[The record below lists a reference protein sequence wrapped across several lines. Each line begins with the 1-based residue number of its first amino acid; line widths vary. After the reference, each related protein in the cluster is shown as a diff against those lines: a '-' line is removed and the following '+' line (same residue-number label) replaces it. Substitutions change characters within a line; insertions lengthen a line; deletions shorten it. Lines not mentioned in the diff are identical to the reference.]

1 MRMGVLTSNKL
12 TQFTPMPA
20 GGDPSRWTLNALFSA
35 NLVLVDDW
43 ERLPRA
49 TQEEMSRWTDRDYFF
64 ERLVELGLLT
74 SYQAGRLQAGRDFG
88 LVLGNYRVLDRL
100 GAGGMGVVYR
110 AEHVLLRRPAAI
122 KVLSLSADHDTRL
135 LLRFRAEMR
144 AVGALRHPNIVA
156 PLDAGQA
163 NSTQPG
169 EPVLHY
175 LIMEFVDGPDLDHLI
190 TSRGPLPVGRA
201 CEIAHQ
207 IASALAAAHAR
218 GLVHR
223 DIKPTNILVAEG
235 FQAKLLD
242 FGLAQDV
249 RQRLTEPGVLLGT
262 LEYMAPEQ
270 AQDAHMADIRA
281 DLYGLGGVLYWCL
294 AGQPPFPGLGPAPME
309 IARRLTQP
317 PPSVRTLRPEVPA
330 ALDQIISRL
339 MAPKPDDRFPDPQAV
354 VRAMI
359 PFRGVSGDTVVD
371 LPLEVPSH
379 KADQPPARVL
389 IVDDEP
395 GLRRLCRQSLSDP
408 DVELD
413 EASTGTAALEAATE
427 SPYDLVLLD
436 VRLPDLSGFEVL
448 RRLREIPGGQHLRV
462 LLLSGAASA
471 DDLAKALA
479 AGADDYLC
487 KPFTAAQLNGR
498 VRAALRLKTML
509 DKAAELQRHLQTVSN
524 DLAKALNDRDGDLA
538 QARSALVLALATAVG
553 QRSTETEGHLRRV
566 QLYVKILAGEARRL
580 KSFDSQIDADFIR
593 DLECCAPL
601 HDVGTVALPDHILHK
616 PGRLDP
622 EERMLMQS
630 HTQLGAELLEKV
642 LDKYGA
648 GVRFLTTAAALA
660 RHHHERWD
668 GEGYPDKLAADT
680 IPLAARLF
688 SLCDVYDAL
697 RSRRAHRPGLA
708 HSAAVQVIV
717 SQSPGQF
724 DPRLL
729 DVFKQVA
736 QQFETIYRKYP
747 D

>member
-1 MRMGVLTSNKL
+1 MTVLTANKL
-12 TQFTPMPA
+12 TQITAPPA
-20 GGDPSRWTLNALFSA
+20 HGDPTRWSLNALFAA
-35 NLVLVDDW
+35 NLVLLEDW
-43 ERLPRA
+43 ERLPRSI
-49 TQEEMSRWTDRDYFF
+49 QEELSRWPDPLTFYD
-64 ERLVELGLLT
+64 RLVEHGLLT
-74 SYQAGRLQAGRDFG
+74 PYQAGRLRAGRDFG

-110 AEHVLLRRPAAI
+110 AEHVLLRRPAAV
-122 KVLSLSADHDTRL
+122 KVLSLSADQDTRL

-144 AVGALRHPNIVA
+144 AVGALRHPHIVS

-163 NSTQPG
+163 HSPRPG

-175 LIMEFVDGPDLDHLI
+175 LVMEFVDGPDLEALVQ
-190 TSRGPLPVGRA
+190 TRGPLTVGKA
-201 CEIAHQ
+201 CEIGYQ
-207 IASALAAAHAR
+207 VASALQAAHAR

-223 DIKPTNILVAEG
+223 DVKPTNILIADG
-235 FQAKLLD
+235 HLAKLLD

-270 AQDAHMADIRA
+270 AQDAHTADIRA

-294 AGQPPFPGLGPAPME
+294 AGQPPFPTTGPAPME
-309 IARRLTQP
+309 IARRMTQP
-317 PPSVRTLRPEVPA
+317 PPSIRTHRPEVPA
-330 ALDQIISRL
+330 ALDEVL
-339 MAPKPDDRFPDPQAV
+339 AKLLAPNPDDRYPDPQAV
-354 VRAMI
+354 LRVLA
-359 PFRGVSGDTVVD
+359 PFRSGSGETVVD
-371 LPLEVPSH
+371 RPAVTPT
-379 KADQPPARVL
+379 APPAEDRPARIL

-395 GLRRLCRQSLSDP
+395 GLRRLCRHSLANQ
-408 DVELD
+408 VGQID
-413 EASTGTAALEAATE
+413 EAATGAAALEAAASTA
-427 SPYDLVLLD
+427 YDLVLLD
-436 VRLPDLSGFEVL
+436 VALPDLSGFDVL
-448 RRLREIPGGQHLRV
+448 RRLREGPGGAHLRV
-462 LLLSGAASA
+462 LLLSGAASP
-471 DDLAKALA
+471 DDMARSLLT
-479 AGADDYLC
+479 GADDFLC
-487 KPFTAAQLNGR
+487 KPFTPTQLQGR
-498 VRAALRLKTML
+498 VRSALRLKTML
-509 DKAAELQRHLQTVSN
+509 DRSDGLQRHLQSVSA
-524 DLAKALNDRDGDLA
+524 DLAKALSDRDGDLA

-566 QLYVKILAGEARRL
+566 QLYLKLLSDEARRVRP
-580 KSFDSQIDADFIR
+580 FDVEIDAEFVR

-616 PGRLDP
+616 PGRLDA
-622 EERMLMQS
+622 EERLLMQS

-648 GVRFLTTAAALA
+648 GVRFLKTAADLA

-668 GEGYPDKLAADT
+668 GAGYPDKLAGDT

-708 HSAAVQVIV
+708 HAAAVQVILGA
-717 SQSPGQF
+717 SAGHF

-729 DVFKQVA
+729 EVFKQVA
-736 QQFETIYRKYP
+736 PQFESVYRKYP

>member
-1 MRMGVLTSNKL
+1 MGVLTANKL
-12 TQFTPMPA
+12 TQCTLVSGA
-20 GGDPSRWTLNALFSA
+20 GDSSRWSLNDLFNA
-35 NLVLVDDW
+35 NLVLLEDW
-43 ERLPRA
+43 ERLPRV
-49 TQEEMSRWTDRDYFF
+49 TQEEMSRWSEQSTFF

-74 SYQAGRLQAGRDFG
+74 AYQAGRLQAGRDFG

-110 AEHVLLRRPAAI
+110 AEHVLLRRPAAV
-122 KVLSLSADHDTRL
+122 KVLSMSPDQDTRL

-144 AVGALRHPNIVA
+144 AVGALRHPNVVA

-163 NSTQPG
+163 HGHRPG

-175 LIMEFVDGPDLDHLI
+175 LVMEFVDGPDLENLI
-190 TSRGPLPVGRA
+190 RTRGPLSVGRA
-201 CEIAHQ
+201 CEFGHQ
-207 IASALAAAHAR
+207 MASALSAAHTR

-223 DIKPTNILVAEG
+223 DIKPTNILIAEG
-235 FQAKLLD
+235 HQAKLLD

-270 AQDAHMADIRA
+270 AQDAHLADIRA
-281 DLYGLGGVLYWCL
+281 DLYGLGGVLFWCL
-294 AGQPPFPGLGPAPME
+294 AGRPPFPSAGPAPME

-317 PPSVRTLRPEVPA
+317 PPSVRTFRPEVPA
-330 ALDQIISRL
+330 ALDQVLARL
-339 MAPKPDDRFPDPQAV
+339 MAPKPEDRYPDPQAV
-354 VRAMI
+354 VRALL
-359 PFRGVSGDTVVD
+359 PFRGGSNETIVD
-371 LPLEVPSH
+371 RPLITP
-379 KADQPPARVL
+379 KAATENAPARILV
-389 IVDDEP
+389 VDDEP
-395 GLRRLCRQSLSDP
+395 GLRRLCRNTLAAAGA
-408 DVELD
+408 ELD
-413 EASTGTAALEAATE
+413 EAGTGTAALEAAAATA
-427 SPYDLVLLD
+427 YDLVLLD
-436 VRLPDLSGFEVL
+436 VALPDMSGFDVL
-448 RRLREIPGGQHLRV
+448 DRLRAGPGGAHLRV
-462 LLLSGAASA
+462 ILLSGTASA
-471 DDLAKALA
+471 DDLAGTLLN
-479 AGADDYLC
+479 GADDYLC
-487 KPFTAAQLNGR
+487 KPFSPAQLEGR

-509 DKAAELQRHLQTVSN
+509 DKADGLQRHLQTLTN

-566 QLYVKILAGEARRL
+566 QLYSKILAEEARRTRP
-580 KSFDSQIDADFIR
+580 FDSEIDAEFIR

-622 EERMLMQS
+622 EERMLMHS

-668 GEGYPDKLAADT
+668 GEGYPDRLVGEA

-708 HSAAVQVIV
+708 HAAAVQVIV
-717 SQSPGQF
+717 GSSAGQF
-724 DPRLL
+724 DPRLV

-736 QQFETIYRKYP
+736 PHFEAVYRKHP

>member
-1 MRMGVLTSNKL
+1 MSVLTAHKM
-12 TQFTPMPA
+12 TQITAPPI
-20 GGDPSRWTLNALFSA
+20 GGDASRWSLNSLFAA
-35 NLVLVDDW
+35 NLVLLEDW
-43 ERLPRA
+43 ERLSRSD
-49 TQEEMSRWTDRDYFF
+49 QEELSRWTDRSSFF
-64 ERLVELGLLT
+64 ARLVELGLLT
-74 SYQAGRLQAGRDFG
+74 TYQAGRLHAGRDFG
-88 LVLGNYRVLDRL
+88 LVLGNYRILDRL

-110 AEHVLLRRPAAI
+110 AEHVLLRRPAAV
-122 KVLSLSADHDTRL
+122 KVLSLSPDQDTRL

-144 AVGALRHPNIVA
+144 AVGALRHPHIVA

-163 NSTQPG
+163 HSSRPG

-175 LIMEFVDGPDLDHLI
+175 LVMEFVDGPDIEALVR
-190 TSRGPLPVGRA
+190 SRGPMTVSRA
-201 CEIAHQ
+201 CDLGYQ
-207 IASALAAAHAR
+207 VASALAAAHAR

-223 DIKPTNILVAEG
+223 DVKPTNILVAEG
-235 FQAKLLD
+235 HVAKLLD

-270 AQDAHMADIRA
+270 AQDAHTADIRA

-294 AGQPPFPGLGPAPME
+294 AGQPPFPVTGPAPME

-317 PPSVRTLRPEVPA
+317 PPSVRTYRPELPA
-330 ALDQIISRL
+330 ALDDVL
-339 MAPKPDDRFPDPQAV
+339 TKLLAPKPDDRYPDPHAV
-354 VRAMI
+354 LRALT
-359 PFRGVSGDTVVD
+359 PFRAGSNETVADRPYAVTAS
-371 LPLEVPSH
+371 EVET
-379 KADQPPARVL
+379 QPARILV
-389 IVDDEP
+389 VDDEP
-395 GLRRLCRQSLSDP
+395 GLRRLCRQALQNSG
-408 DVELD
+408 VEID
-413 EASTGTAALEAATE
+413 EAASAGDALEATAAQR
-427 SPYDLVLLD
+427 YDLVILD
-436 VRLPDLSGFEVL
+436 IGLPDLSGFEVL
-448 RRLREIPGGQHLRV
+448 PRLREMAGGSHLRV
-462 LLLSGAASA
+462 LLMSGTAPA
-471 DDLAKALA
+471 DELARTLLT
-479 AGADDYLC
+479 GADDFLC
-487 KPFTAAQLNGR
+487 KPFTPTQLQGR

-509 DKAAELQRHLQTVSN
+509 DKADGLQRHLQTVSA

-566 QLYVKILAGEARRL
+566 QLYVKALADEARRVRP
-580 KSFDSQIDADFIR
+580 FDSQIDADFVR
-593 DLECCAPL
+593 DMECCAPL

-616 PGRLDP
+616 PGRLDA

-668 GEGYPDKLAADT
+668 GGGYPDKLSGED

-708 HSAAVQVIV
+708 HTAAVQVITGA
-717 SQSPGQF
+717 SPGQF

-729 DVFKQVA
+729 EVFKQVA
-736 QQFETIYRKYP
+736 SHFETVYRKYP

>member
-1 MRMGVLTSNKL
+1 MGVLTANKL
-12 TQFTPMPA
+12 TQFTPMPS

-35 NLVLVDDW
+35 NLVLLEDW

-49 TQEEMSRWTDRDYFF
+49 AQEEMARWTDRTTFF

-74 SYQAGRLQAGRDFG
+74 GYQAGRLQAGRDFG

-122 KVLSLSADHDTRL
+122 KVLSLSADQDTRL

-144 AVGALRHPNIVA
+144 AVGALRHPHIVA

-163 NSTQPG
+163 HSQRSG

-175 LIMEFVDGPDLDHLI
+175 LVMEFVDGPDLDQLV

-201 CEIAHQ
+201 SEIGHQ
-207 IASALAAAHAR
+207 LASALAAAHAR

-294 AGQPPFPGLGPAPME
+294 AGQPPFPSAGSAPME
-309 IARRLTQP
+309 IARRMTQP
-317 PPSVRTLRPEVPA
+317 PPSVRTLRPEVPE

-339 MAPKPDDRFPDPQAV
+339 LAPRAEDRYPDPQAV
-354 VRAMI
+354 VRVLA
-359 PFRGVSGDTVVD
+359 PFRGISGDTVFD
-371 LPLEVPSH
+371 VPFD
-379 KADQPPARVL
+379 APRVTTEERPARVL
-389 IVDDEP
+389 VVDDEP
-395 GLRRLCRQSLSDP
+395 GLRKLCRHTLSDP
-408 DVELD
+408 DIVLD
-413 EASTGTAALEAATE
+413 EAPTGAAGLEAA
-427 SPYDLVLLD
+427 SGSQYDLVLLD
-436 VRLPDLSGFEVL
+436 IGLPDVSGYDVL
-448 RRLREIPGGQHLRV
+448 RRLREIPGGQHQRV

-471 DDLAKALA
+471 DDLAKSLS

-487 KPFTAAQLNGR
+487 KPFTPAQLQGR
-498 VRAALRLKTML
+498 VRAALRLKTTL
-509 DKAAELQRHLQTVSN
+509 DKAGELQRHLQTVSN

-566 QLYVKILAGEARRL
+566 QLYVKILADEARRA
-580 KSFDSQIDADFIR
+580 KPFDSQIDSDFVR

-616 PGRLDP
+616 PGRLDS

-668 GEGYPDKLAADT
+668 GEGYPDKLAGES
-680 IPLAARLF
+680 IPLPARLF

-708 HSAAVQVIV
+708 HAAAVQVIV
-717 SQSPGQF
+717 GQSPGQF
-724 DPRLL
+724 DPGLL

-736 QQFETIYRKYP
+736 PQFESVYRKYP

>member
-1 MRMGVLTSNKL
+1 MGVLAANKL
-12 TQFTPMPA
+12 TQFTAPPHPI
-20 GGDPSRWTLNALFSA
+20 GGDPTRWTLNSLFA
-35 NLVLVDDW
+35 GHFVLLDDW

-49 TQEEMSRWTDRDYFF
+49 AQEELSRWPDPNTFF

-74 SYQAGRLQAGRDFG
+74 AYQAGRLLSGRDFG

-110 AEHVLLRRPAAI
+110 AEHVLLRRPAAV
-122 KVLSLSADHDTRL
+122 KVLSLSPDQDTRL

-144 AVGALRHPNIVA
+144 AVGSLRHPHIVA

-163 NSTQPG
+163 HSTRPG

-175 LIMEFVDGPDLDHLI
+175 LVMEFVDGPDLEGLVR
-190 TSRGPLPVGRA
+190 SRGPMSVGRA
-201 CEIAHQ
+201 CEIGYH
-207 IASALAAAHAR
+207 IASALGAAHAR

-223 DIKPTNILVAEG
+223 DVKPTNILIAEG
-235 FQAKLLD
+235 HLAKLLD
-242 FGLAQDV
+242 FGLAQDL
-249 RQRLTEPGVLLGT
+249 RHRLTEPGVLLGT
-262 LEYMAPEQ
+262 VEYMAPEQ
-270 AQDAHMADIRA
+270 AQDAHTADIRA

-294 AGQPPFPGLGPAPME
+294 AGQPPFPSLGPAPIE
-309 IARRLTQP
+309 IARRMTQP
-317 PPSVRTLRPEVPA
+317 PPSIRTHRPEVPA
-330 ALDQIISRL
+330 ALDEVISRL
-339 MAPKPDDRFPDPQAV
+339 LAPKADDRYPDPQAV
-354 VRAMI
+354 LRALT
-359 PFRGVSGDTVVD
+359 PFRGGSGETVVD
-371 LPLEVPSH
+371 RPFSAAAP
-379 KADQPPARVL
+379 ATPDQPARIL
-389 IVDDEP
+389 IVDDEA
-395 GLRRLCRQSLSDP
+395 GLRRLCRLALP
-408 DVELD
+408 GPGIEVD
-413 EASTGTAALEAATE
+413 EVSTGAAALEAAAANC
-427 SPYDLVLLD
+427 YDLVLLD
-436 VRLPDLSGFEVL
+436 IGLPDISGYEVL
-448 RRLREIPGGQHLRV
+448 RRLREGPGGAHLRV
-462 LLLSGAASA
+462 LLLSGSSSA
-471 DDLAKALA
+471 DDLARNLLT
-479 AGADDYLC
+479 GADDFLC
-487 KPFTAAQLNGR
+487 KPFTPTQLQGR
-498 VRAALRLKTML
+498 VRSALRLKTML
-509 DKAAELQRHLQTVSN
+509 DRADGLQRHLQTVSA

-566 QLYVKILAGEARRL
+566 QLYVKLLADEARRVRP
-580 KSFDSQIDADFIR
+580 FDTQIDADFVR

-642 LDKYGA
+642 LDKYGT

-668 GEGYPDKLAADT
+668 GEGYPDKLAGET

-708 HSAAVQVIV
+708 HAAAVQVIV
-717 SQSPGQF
+717 GASAGQF

-729 DVFKQVA
+729 EGFKLVA
-736 QQFETIYRKYP
+736 SQFEAVYRKHP

>member
-1 MRMGVLTSNKL
+1 MSVVAAHKM
-12 TQFTPMPA
+12 TQITAPPI
-20 GGDPSRWTLNALFSA
+20 GGDPTGWTLNSLFAA
-35 NLVLVDDW
+35 NLVLLEDW

-49 TQEEMSRWTDRDYFF
+49 TQEELSRWTDRVGFF
-64 ERLVELGLLT
+64 DRLVELGLLT
-74 SYQAGRLQAGRDFG
+74 SYQAGRLHTGRDFG
-88 LVLGNYRVLDRL
+88 LVLGNYRILDRL

-122 KVLSLSADHDTRL
+122 KVLSLSPDQDTRL

-144 AVGALRHPNIVA
+144 AVGALRHPHIVA

-163 NSTQPG
+163 HSTRPG

-175 LIMEFVDGPDLDHLI
+175 LVMEFVDGPDVEALVR
-190 TSRGPLPVGRA
+190 SRGPLTVSRSCDFGY
-201 CEIAHQ
+201 Q
-207 IASALAAAHAR
+207 VASALAAAHAR

-223 DIKPTNILVAEG
+223 DVKPTNILIAEG
-235 FQAKLLD
+235 HSAKLLD

-270 AQDAHMADIRA
+270 AQDAHKADIRA

-294 AGQPPFPGLGPAPME
+294 AGQPPFPANGPAPME
-309 IARRLTQP
+309 IARRMTQP
-317 PPSVRTLRPEVPA
+317 PPSVRVFRPEVPV
-330 ALDQIISRL
+330 ALDEVL
-339 MAPKPDDRFPDPQAV
+339 AKMLAPRADDRYPDPQAV
-354 VRAMI
+354 LRALA
-359 PFRGVSGDTVVD
+359 PFRAGSSETIVD
-371 LPLEVPSH
+371 RPLMLPTLD
-379 KADQPPARVL
+379 AQTQPARIL

-395 GLRRLCRQSLSDP
+395 GLRRLCRHALHDAG
-408 DVELD
+408 VEID
-413 EASTGTAALEAATE
+413 EATSGAAALEAAATNR
-427 SPYDLVLLD
+427 YDLVLLD
-436 VRLPDLSGFEVL
+436 VGLPDVSGFEVL
-448 RRLREIPGGQHLRV
+448 PRLRETPGGDHLRII
-462 LLLSGAASA
+462 LLSGTASA
-471 DDLAKALA
+471 DELSRSLL
-479 AGADDYLC
+479 AGADDFLC
-487 KPFTAAQLNGR
+487 KPFTPTQLQGR
-498 VRAALRLKTML
+498 VQAALRLKTML
-509 DKAAELQRHLQTVSN
+509 DKADGLQRHLQTVSA
-524 DLAKALNDRDGDLA
+524 DLAKSLNDRDGDLA

-566 QLYVKILAGEARRL
+566 QFYVKTLAEEARRI
-580 KSFDSQIDADFIR
+580 KPFDSQIDADFIR

-660 RHHHERWD
+660 HHHHERWD
-668 GEGYPDKLAADT
+668 GAGYPDKLSGED
-680 IPLAARLF
+680 IPLEARLF

-708 HSAAVQVIV
+708 HAAAVQVIV
-717 SQSPGQF
+717 ASSPGQF

-736 QQFETIYRKYP
+736 PHFEVVYRKNP

>member
-1 MRMGVLTSNKL
+1 MGVLTANKL
-12 TQFTPMPA
+12 TQFTPMPS
-20 GGDPSRWTLNALFSA
+20 GGDPARWTLNTLFSA
-35 NLVLVDDW
+35 NLVLLEDW

-49 TQEEMSRWTDRDYFF
+49 TQEEMARWTDRATFF

-74 SYQAGRLQAGRDFG
+74 GYQAGRLQAGRDFG

-122 KVLSLSADHDTRL
+122 KVLSLSADQDTRL

-144 AVGALRHPNIVA
+144 AVGALRHPHIVA

-163 NSTQPG
+163 HSQRSG

-175 LIMEFVDGPDLDHLI
+175 LVMEFVDGPDLDQLV
-190 TSRGPLPVGRA
+190 TSRGPLSVGRA
-201 CEIAHQ
+201 SEIGHQ
-207 IASALAAAHAR
+207 LASALAAAHAR

-270 AQDAHMADIRA
+270 AQDAHMVDIRA

-294 AGQPPFPGLGPAPME
+294 AGQPPFPSAAPAPME
-309 IARRLTQP
+309 IARRMTQP
-317 PPSVRTLRPEVPA
+317 PPSVRVLRPEVPE

-339 MAPKPDDRFPDPQAV
+339 LAPKAEDRYPDPQAV
-354 VRAMI
+354 VRALS
-359 PFRGVSGDTVVD
+359 PFRGLSGDTVFD
-371 LPLEVPSH
+371 VPFDAP
-379 KADQPPARVL
+379 KTTVEERPARILV
-389 IVDDEP
+389 VDDEP
-395 GLRRLCRQSLSDP
+395 GLRHLCRHTLSDS
-408 DVELD
+408 DIVVD
-413 EASTGTAALEAATE
+413 EAPTGTAGLEAATG
-427 SPYDLVLLD
+427 SSYDVVLLD
-436 VRLPDLSGFEVL
+436 VGLPDVSGFDVL
-448 RRLREIPGGQHLRV
+448 RRLREIPGGKHQRV

-471 DDLAKALA
+471 DDLAKSLS

-487 KPFTAAQLNGR
+487 KPFTPAQLHGR
-498 VRAALRLKTML
+498 VRAALRQKTTL
-509 DKAAELQRHLQTVSN
+509 EKAGELQRHLQTVSN

-566 QLYVKILAGEARRL
+566 QLYVKILADEARRT
-580 KSFDSQIDADFIR
+580 KPFDTQIDSEFVR

-642 LDKYGA
+642 LDRYGA
-648 GVRFLTTAAALA
+648 GVRFLATAAALA

-668 GEGYPDKLAADT
+668 GEGYPDKLAGDA
-680 IPLAARLF
+680 IPLPARLF

-708 HSAAVQVIV
+708 HAAAVQVIV
-717 SQSPGQF
+717 TQSPGQF
-724 DPRLL
+724 DPGLL

-736 QQFETIYRKYP
+736 PQFESVYRKYP